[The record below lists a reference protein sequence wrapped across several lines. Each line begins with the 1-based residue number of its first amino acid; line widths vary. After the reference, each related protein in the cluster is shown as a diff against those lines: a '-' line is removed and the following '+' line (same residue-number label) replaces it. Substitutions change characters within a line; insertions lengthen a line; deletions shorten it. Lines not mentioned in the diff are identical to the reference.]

1 MSDFF
6 VEQQWNLKVVFNPS
20 FCHGNYE
27 NVKFYRFTKYY
38 ISIFSLAKFQLVSC
52 NVPLAMI
59 WQMTYTHKLPKLCSA
74 TLKGLCRQLHILV
87 CLKSQLRAKQIC
99 LPSIISNVT
108 NNKNELWKTVRL
120 TSFQKTTIAT
130 RFNLL
135 QVCFFRASFSILLCY
150 LYFLLMVFF
159 CSLASWFLMQVYNIR
174 SETL

>member
-120 TSFQKTTIAT
+120 TSFQKTQ
-130 RFNLL
+130 L
-135 QVCFFRASFSILLCY
+135 QPVLISFK
-150 LYFLLMVFF
+150 FVFF
-159 CSLASWFLMQVYNIR
+159 APPFLFCCVIY
-174 SETL
+174 TFF